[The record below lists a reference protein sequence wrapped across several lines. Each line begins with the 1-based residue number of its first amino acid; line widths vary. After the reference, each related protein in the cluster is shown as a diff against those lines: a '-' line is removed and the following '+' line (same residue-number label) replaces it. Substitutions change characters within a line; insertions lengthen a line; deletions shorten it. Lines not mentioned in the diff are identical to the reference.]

1 MSKLLMNFNIKN
13 QMLFFFYEDIYE
25 FKLNI

>member
-13 QMLFFFYEDIYE
+13 QMLFFFDEDIYE